1 MYEIWVVARND
12 IRKTF
17 RDRSTYYFPIL
28 MVVWS
33 LSYILGYSPT
43 INALISQGASPQ
55 ALYEASRSY
64 FDTVIYL
71 WPLVYCLFGAGI
83 SSNALILEKTGRN
96 FEPLMVTPLSIRQ
109 IWAGKS
115 LGTSVG
121 GVIVGLGLFLIVF
134 LGMSL
139 GEVIPKT
146 GVFVVPDVLPIITA
160 IIIVPILVLGVI
172 LLITC
177 IQLIIANPR
186 TAMVIF
192 IFILVGILIGITF
205 ATFYV
210 KNPSYFILIYLG
222 LIVIVGIV
230 LYLVSRYLA
239 PEKVVLSSKG

>member
-71 WPLVYCLFGAGI
+71 WPLVYCLFGAAIG
-83 SSNALILEKTGRN
+83 SQTLILEKTGRN

-121 GVIVGLGLFLIVF
+121 GVIIGLGLFCIVF
-134 LGMSL
+134 LGMNL

-160 IIIVPILVLGVI
+160 IIVVPILVLGVMS
-172 LLITC
+172 LITC
-177 IQLIIANPR
+177 VQLIIANPR
-186 TAMVIF
+186 TAGVIF
-192 IFILVGILIGITF
+192 IFIIVGMWIGLVFVTF
-205 ATFYV
+205 SVRNFNY
-210 KNPSYFILIYLG
+210 YGFIYLG
-222 LIVIVGIV
+222 LIAVVSLA
-230 LYLVSRYLA
+230 LYFISHSLTA
-239 PEKVVLSSKG
+239 EKVVLSSKG